1 MLQPSL
7 EHTTSFDV
15 DAPPTSST
23 GTLRSGASLLERMKG
38 LFSMA
43 SGNGHPPDPGLGNQK
58 AAAGAHSM
66 SAGASNR
73 REDISLEQRPSGDDH
88 VHMAVDMLGE
98 AHAVSNCSACSCLHV
113 HKIEISVGCILSC
126 T

>member
-15 DAPPTSST
+15 DAPPTRFT
-23 GTLRSGASLLERMKG
+23 GTHRSGASLIERMKG

-43 SGNGHPPDPGLGNQK
+43 RAPGNGHPPDPGDHK
-58 AAAGAHSM
+58 DAAGAHSM

-73 REDISLEQRPSGDDH
+73 HEDISLEQRPSGDDH
-88 VHMAVDMLGE
+88 VHMVVDMLGE
-98 AHAVSNCSACSCLHV
+98 PCLEATV
-113 HKIEISVGCILSC
+113 LPDAGCIRSFG
-126 T
+126 

>member
-15 DAPPTSST
+15 DAPPTSSA
-23 GTLRSGASLLERMKG
+23 GTLRSGASLVERMKG

-43 SGNGHPPDPGLGNQK
+43 RAPGNGHPPDPGLADQK
-58 AAAGAHSM
+58 DAAGAHSM

-73 REDISLEQRPSGDDH
+73 RDDISLEQRPSGDDH
-88 VHMAVDMLGE
+88 VHMVVDMLGE
-98 AHAVSNCSACSCLHV
+98 L
-113 HKIEISVGCILSC
+113 GL
-126 T
+126 